1 VLGLIVY
8 RIRSFT
14 TLALDTAYIMRLII
28 PSLLALIASV
38 RAGGIAVVLNNS
50 PDPIYVWSVGGTVGP
65 RHDIKAGQTY
75 ASCNFFQLTATGGIY
90 WEEMHHDD
98 KSGGIAIKM
107 TKEADGLNS
116 GAPQQVWAYNLDGG
130 TVWYDLSTVFGAPFA
145 GSRLDVTGDNG
156 GSIVWPN
163 GIHPGGNQL
172 TKAPSEGNIFFSIN
186 PA

>member
-1 VLGLIVY
+1 MFGPSAAQSVLATISKLVGHM
-8 RIRSFT
+8 R
-14 TLALDTAYIMRLII
+14 ALT
-28 PSLLALIASV
+28 S
-38 RAGGIAVVLNNS
+38 S
-50 PDPIYVWSVGGTVGP
+50 P
-65 RHDIKAGQTY
+65 
-75 ASCNFFQLTATGGIY
+75 LTATGGIY
-90 WEEMHHDD
+90 WEQMRHDE

>member
-1 VLGLIVY
+1 
-8 RIRSFT
+8 
-14 TLALDTAYIMRLII
+14 MRLII
-28 PSLLALIASV
+28 LSLLALIASV
-38 RAGGIAVVLNNS
+38 RAAGIAVVLNNS

-65 RHDIKAGQTY
+65 RHDIKA
-75 ASCNFFQLTATGGIY
+75 GGIY

>member
-1 VLGLIVY
+1 MFG
-8 RIRSFT
+8 
-14 TLALDTAYIMRLII
+14 
-28 PSLLALIASV
+28 PSAAQSV
-38 RAGGIAVVLNNS
+38 PATISKLVGHTRAWTSS
-50 PDPIYVWSVGGTVGP
+50 P
-65 RHDIKAGQTY
+65 
-75 ASCNFFQLTATGGIY
+75 LTATGGIY
-90 WEEMHHDD
+90 WEEMHHDE

-156 GSIVWPN
+156 GSIMWPN